1 MTYRLTAS
9 TCILRLSDGAY
20 IPPDPANVDYA
31 AYLAWLAANG
41 VIRADGA
48 YIPCDIN
55 NRDWIEYQEW
65 LNAGNV
71 PLEADPNQFT
81 HMINES

>member
-1 MTYRLTAS
+1 MYK
-9 TCILRLSDGAY
+9 LSSEY
-20 IPPDPANVDYA
+20 I
-31 AYLAWLAANG
+31 
-41 VIRADGA
+41 VIRMNDNAH
-48 YIPCDIN
+48 IPCDIN

-71 PLEADPNQFT
+71 PLETDPNQFT